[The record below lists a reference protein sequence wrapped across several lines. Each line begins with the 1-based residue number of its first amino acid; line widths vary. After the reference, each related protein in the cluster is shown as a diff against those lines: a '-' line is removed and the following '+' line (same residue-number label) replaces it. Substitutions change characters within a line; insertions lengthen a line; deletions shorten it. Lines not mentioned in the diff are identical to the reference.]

1 MITNDWL
8 SLCSGSSQGCT
19 SSWNHLGS
27 TPTTEVLQVWYN
39 LEWKFVPGDLEKV
52 GGGDTGRDGGYLW
65 CTLSHPRGVI
75 IHTVLLYLTMCFCNT
90 INGGNH
96 LVWNLKKQQ
105 HKFWWQ
111 LVDLP
116 VVANIM
122 WLSRIFELEPCNSIF
137 KFLCAYFAV
146 ESSRFI
152 ISHG

>member
-1 MITNDWL
+1 MYIILKSLGFYPHNRSITGMIQL
-8 SLCSGSSQGCT
+8 RVKICARR
-19 SSWNHLGS
+19 LG
-27 TPTTEVLQVWYN
+27 EGW
-39 LEWKFVPGDLEKV
+39 

-105 HKFWWQ
+105 HKFWLQ

-116 VVANIM
+116 VVANII

-137 KFLCAYFAV
+137 AFLCAYFAV

-152 ISHG
+152 ISRG

>member
-1 MITNDWL
+1 
-8 SLCSGSSQGCT
+8 
-19 SSWNHLGS
+19 
-27 TPTTEVLQVWYN
+27 
-39 LEWKFVPGDLEKV
+39 
-52 GGGDTGRDGGYLW
+52 
-65 CTLSHPRGVI
+65 
-75 IHTVLLYLTMCFCNT
+75 MCFCNT

-105 HKFWWQ
+105 HKFWLQ

>member
-1 MITNDWL
+1 MYI
-8 SLCSGSSQGCT
+8 SLKSLGFYPHNKSFTGKIQLRVEICARRLGEGC
-19 SSWNHLGS
+19 
-27 TPTTEVLQVWYN
+27 
-39 LEWKFVPGDLEKV
+39 
-52 GGGDTGRDGGYLW
+52 GGNTGREGGYLW

-105 HKFWWQ
+105 HKFWLQ

-116 VVANIM
+116 VVANIT
-122 WLSRIFELEPCNSIF
+122 WLSRIFELEPFNSSL

-146 ESSRFI
+146 ESSPFI
-152 ISHG
+152 ISRG